1 MSGRRHRPD
10 LSIHARAASSL
21 RCWMAAFAILF
32 VGTFATAWGGEF
44 DATVLT
50 ARIDQRLA
58 AAWKAQ
64 QVQSVAAADDA
75 TFARRVYLDLSGRI
89 PSVAETRTFLEDKS
103 ENKRRALVEK
113 LIHSASYARH
123 AALFWRRQWVPQA
136 NTPQFAL
143 LAEEIDGWL
152 VAQIRDDAPYDR
164 IVRDLI
170 TVPRTGTVVAD
181 ATDRT
186 LAPIAFLTASEFKP
200 ENLAANTTRAFLGIN
215 LDCAQCHNHP
225 FARWTQQEFWQ
236 TAAFFARPKS
246 ADDRVLPLRV
256 SIPNT
261 QQTVGPKLLM
271 DPQPEWPEK
280 FQDETGRTILA
291 NWVTA
296 RSNPYFARNAV
307 NRVWADL
314 FGTGLVEPLDDLSSE
329 NPSNHPQLLDD
340 LAAGF
345 AQSGFNLK
353 FLTTAIV
360 QSQAY
365 QLSSVAPPNETPG
378 GAEVFAKSAVRG
390 LTGEQLLDSLR
401 IAAGLPVERD
411 DLDAGN
417 VLKDR
422 KRFAEKFRIERSG
435 TAQRSILQALSL
447 MNGKL
452 TAEFTAIEKTPTLRA
467 VADAPFLDTE
477 EKIESLFLS
486 AFGRRP
492 DAEEL
497 APLIKYVESGGA
509 DRDSKRSLADIFW
522 ALLNSS
528 EFSTNH

>member
-1 MSGRRHRPD
+1 MGR
-10 LSIHARAASSL
+10 LMVLAL
-21 RCWMAAFAILF
+21 L
-32 VGTFATAWGGEF
+32 TFASLLPVRAEEVSVDG
-44 DATVLT
+44 LT
-50 ARIDQRLA
+50 ANIDQRLA
-58 AAWKAQ
+58 ATWKAQ
-64 QVQSVAAADDA
+64 QVEPAKLADDA
-75 TFARRVYLDLSGRI
+75 AFVRRVYLDLAGRI
-89 PSVAETRTFLEDKS
+89 PSVAETRRFLEDS
-103 ENKRRALVEK
+103 SADKRRALVKK
-113 LIHSASYARH
+113 LIQSAAYARH

-143 LAEEIDGWL
+143 LAEEVDGWL
-152 VAQIRDDAPYDR
+152 IAQIRDDVPYDR

-170 TVPRTGTVVAD
+170 SVPRTGAVVAD
-181 ATDRT
+181 ATDRAV
-186 LAPIAFLTASEFKP
+186 APAAFLTASEFKP

-236 TAAFFARPKS
+236 TAAFFVRPK
-246 ADDRVLPLRV
+246 ATEDRAVTLRV

-261 QQTVGPKLLM
+261 QQTVGPKLLLE
-271 DPQPEWPEK
+271 PQPEWPESI
-280 FQDETGRTILA
+280 QDETGRTILA

-296 RSNPYFARNAV
+296 RTNPYFARNAV

-314 FGTGLVEPLDDLSSE
+314 FGTGLVEPLDDLSNE
-329 NPSNHPQLLDD
+329 NPSNHPELLND

-345 AQSGFNLK
+345 AESGFSLK

-365 QLSSVAPPNETPG
+365 QLSSVAPSAEMPA
-378 GAEVFAKSAVRG
+378 GAEVFAKFAVRG

-417 VLKDR
+417 VLRDR
-422 KRFAEKFRIERSG
+422 KKFAEKFRIERSG

-452 TAEFTAIEKTPTLRA
+452 TAELTAIEKTPTLRA
-467 VADAPFLDTE
+467 IADAPFLDTQ
-477 EKIESLFLS
+477 EKIESLYLS
-486 AFGRRP
+486 AFSRQP
-492 DAEEL
+492 DVEEL
-497 APLIKYVESGGA
+497 AALIKYVESGGA
-509 DRDSKRSLADIFW
+509 DRDPKKALADIFW